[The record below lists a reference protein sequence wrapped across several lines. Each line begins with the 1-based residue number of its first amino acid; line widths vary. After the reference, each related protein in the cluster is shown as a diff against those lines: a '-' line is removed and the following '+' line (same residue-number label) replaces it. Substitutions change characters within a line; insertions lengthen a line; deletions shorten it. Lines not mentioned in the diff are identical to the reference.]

1 MDLASL
7 ETRLTEKTDLIDEMK
22 KVLPIAVQAPGIV
35 AIGMPGAGKS
45 TVLEALTGVPLSRAS
60 GLRRPV
66 KVKIVSDPTCVKE
79 YVLVSGSDPLF
90 KHDTKRLKSAADL
103 PVYLVKLDTAG
114 GLGEAA
120 AGHLVGDKDE
130 DEVSDAIVEEEEED
144 VDAEEQASRP
154 TPPRRRD
161 LISSGS
167 EAGLIY
173 VRVVRPSGPTYTI
186 MDFPGFASPP
196 DTAQEAYLRRVLEE
210 DNDPD
215 KLILAV
221 LSIKHAFDHADII
234 HLAKRLDPAS
244 KRTIGVVTKS
254 HLVTKNMG
262 IVEKLQMNSIK
273 PLVLPLGYVAV
284 CAADPNNFAANR
296 PEIMQFESAFFT
308 SNPLLKGLRRER
320 WGLISLKSLVLNC
333 QVRRGGGRK
342 GGRGI

>member
-1 MDLASL
+1 MICLGSSGSGLLGGRSASKSRTNSLDATAGNPTMDLTSL

-22 KVLPIAVQAPGIV
+22 KVLPISVQAPGIV
-35 AIGMPGAGKS
+35 AIGMTGTGKS
-45 TVLEALTGVPLSRAS
+45 SVLEALTGVPLSRAS

-90 KHDTKRLKSAADL
+90 KHDTKRLKNAADL
-103 PVYLVKLDTAG
+103 PVYLVKLDRAG

-144 VDAEEQASRP
+144 VDAAEQAARP
-154 TPPRRRD
+154 TPPRRHD
-161 LISSGS
+161 SIGSGS
-167 EAGLIY
+167 EVGLIY

-196 DTAQEAYLRRVLEE
+196 DAAQEAYLRRVLEE

-221 LSIKHAFDHADII
+221 LTSKDVFDHADII
-234 HLAKRLDPAS
+234 HLAKRLDIAS

-262 IVEKLQMNSIK
+262 IVEKLQMNGNK
-273 PLVLPLGYVAV
+273 PLVLPLGYV
-284 CAADPNNFAANR
+284 
-296 PEIMQFESAFFT
+296 EQFCGESTRNYA
-308 SNPLLKGLRRER
+308 
-320 WGLISLKSLVLNC
+320 I
-333 QVRRGGGRK
+333 
-342 GGRGI
+342 